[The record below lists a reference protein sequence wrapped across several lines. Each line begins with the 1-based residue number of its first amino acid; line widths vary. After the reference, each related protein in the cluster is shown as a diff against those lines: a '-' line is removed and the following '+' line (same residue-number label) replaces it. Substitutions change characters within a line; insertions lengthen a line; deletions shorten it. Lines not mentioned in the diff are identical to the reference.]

1 MLHLPTYD
9 LETYPNIF
17 TCCAVDW
24 ETDRE
29 VFFEISEWRDDSAP
43 FMAWLHTLKLARERM
58 IGFNNL
64 FFDYGILHW
73 LLQMFGQYQTVPRPV
88 DIANYATH
96 IITTGDNGVRPW
108 QILIPQIDLFKI
120 NHFDNRAKSTSL
132 KQLEFSM
139 QSPSVEDLPYPPGT
153 YLTYAESR
161 VLCDYNRHDVHET
174 KKFAK
179 YCEPAIKFR
188 EQLTAKYDRDFMNCN
203 DTKVGK
209 DYLKMQL
216 GDDLCKRADGGPR
229 QTIRF
234 EVRLCD
240 VIFPYITF
248 DHPEFNR
255 VLDYLKQQTLT
266 RKDFDEFNTE
276 PGVEI
281 QTKGVFKG
289 LTATVNGFGFD
300 FGVGGIHGSVAA
312 QTVYAD
318 HEYAIVDLDVKAY
331 YPNLAVANQIH
342 PEHLGTQWCVQTKTI
357 LTDRDKFP
365 KKTHPVENTLFKLAA
380 NGAFGD
386 TNSIYS
392 AFYDPKYTMAITVN
406 GQLLLCK
413 LAEQLMLIPGLS
425 MIQAN
430 TDGVTVR
437 CPRTQVD
444 RLDTVCKW
452 WEAFTLLTLERV
464 QYRRM
469 FIRDVNNYIA
479 EGIDGAV
486 KRKGAYEWDYVTVP
500 QWHKNFSALV
510 VPRAVEKHL
519 INGIP
524 LEQLIETHPHDHDF
538 CIMAKCPRSSKLLF
552 DGREQPGRI
561 ARYYV
566 ATAGGEL
573 VKISPPA
580 DGCKVGQWKRANKLS
595 DSFYREV
602 LRECQQPHHVGARD
616 SIGAVWDE
624 RINTKSKG
632 MYENKTTRFE
642 AGRKVI
648 ICNQMHFFSRALL
661 DHSYYLAEARKL
673 IVPT

>member
-29 VFFEISEWRDDSAP
+29 VFFEISDWRDDGP
-43 FMAWLHTLKLARERM
+43 QFMAWLHTLKLAGERM
-58 IGFNNL
+58 VGFNNL

-73 LLQMFGQYQTVPRPV
+73 MLQMFGQYQTVPRSV
-88 DIANYATH
+88 DIANYATQ
-96 IITTGDNGVRPW
+96 IITTGDNNVRPW
-108 QILIPQIDLFKI
+108 QVLIPQIDLFKI

-139 QSPSVEDLPYPPGT
+139 QSPSVEDLPYAPGT
-153 YLTYAESR
+153 VLTYAESR
-161 VLCDYNRHDVHET
+161 VLCEYNRHDVHET

-179 YCEPAIKFR
+179 ICEPSIKFR
-188 EQLTAKYDRDFMNCN
+188 EELTTKYGRDFTNCN

-209 DYLKMQL
+209 DYLKMRL
-216 GDDLCKRADGGPR
+216 GDELCRRPDGGPR
-229 QTIRF
+229 QTIRH
-234 EVRLCD
+234 EVRLAD

-255 VLDYLKQQTLT
+255 VLAYLKDQTLT
-266 RKDFDEFNTE
+266 RKDFDEFNS
-276 PGVEI
+276 VEI

-312 QTVYAD
+312 QTVHAD
-318 HEYAIVDLDVKAY
+318 HEYAIIDLDVTSY
-331 YPNLAVANQIH
+331 YPSLSIANQIYPAH
-342 PEHLGTQWCVQTKTI
+342 LSTKWCEEHVNMKAERKKYGKGTA
-357 LTDRDKFP
+357 
-365 KKTHPVENTLFKLAA
+365 ENLLYKLAL
-380 NGAFGD
+380 NGSFGD

-392 AFYDPKYTMAITVN
+392 AFYDPAYTMAITVN

-444 RLDTVCKW
+444 RLDAVCKW
-452 WEAFTLLTLERV
+452 WEAYTLLDLERV
-464 QYRRM
+464 EYRRM
-469 FIRDVNNYIA
+469 FIRDCNNYLG
-479 EGIDGAV
+479 EFTDGKI
-486 KRKGAYEWDYVTVP
+486 KRKGAYDYDYAGSA

-510 VPRAVEKHL
+510 VPRAVEQHL
-519 INGIP
+519 LTGQP
-524 LEQLIETHPHDHDF
+524 LAQLIETHPNDHDF

-566 ATAGGEL
+566 AHGGGEL
-573 VKISPPA
+573 VKVSPPT
-580 DGCKVGQWKRANKLS
+580 DGYQVGQWKRANKLT
-595 DSFYREV
+595 DQFYRGV
-602 LRECQQPHHVGARD
+602 LRECQQPDRIGPRD

-624 RINTKSKG
+624 RINTKSRG
-632 MYENKTTRFE
+632 QYESRETRLE

-661 DHSYYLAEARKL
+661 DHSYYLAEAQKL
-673 IVPT
+673 IIPT